1 MPCNG
6 VPSSRRARSGPCRA
20 DAGSSVRAKS
30 RKTKLAK
37 LKLDELNLRILE
49 ILQGLGR
56 ITFPRLSEKVGL
68 STSPCFMRVRRLEE
82 AGFINGYFADI
93 NLETV
98 GPHVKVLAA
107 VVLDKHE
114 HRREE
119 EFRRCIRDIPEIVS
133 GYQVS
138 GPYDYQLLCVCPDI
152 AQYQEV
158 ATKLFEAG
166 VTKLESLV
174 ILKTIKEF
182 SGYPLRR
189 IATFR
194 QSE

>member
-1 MPCNG
+1 MKRN
-6 VPSSRRARSGPCRA
+6 
-20 DAGSSVRAKS
+20 S
-30 RKTKLAK
+30 RKVK

-49 ILQGLGR
+49 ILQNLGR

-68 STSPCFMRVRRLEE
+68 STSPCFMRVRKLED

-93 NLETV
+93 NLEAI
-98 GPHVKVLAA
+98 GPHVKVLAT
-107 VVLDKHE
+107 VVLDKHD
-114 HRREE
+114 HLREQQ
-119 EFRRCIRDIPEIVS
+119 FRRRVAEIPEIVS

-158 ATKLFEAG
+158 ATQLFDAG
-166 VTKLESLV
+166 VMKLESLV
-174 ILKTIKEF
+174 ILKSVKEF

-189 IATFR
+189 IATFQR
-194 QSE
+194 AD